1 VEADLPSRLS
11 SAARSSVSF
20 SGIGV
25 TMQRTSEKD
34 ARQRNVRYASGARK
48 GQMGGG

>member
-20 SGIGV
+20 SGMIKK
-25 TMQRTSEKD
+25 MQPAIRKD
-34 ARQRNVRYASGARK
+34 ATHILQS
-48 GQMGGG
+48 